1 VFQQNS
7 KGNHKGVSRVL
18 GSDFLNKLDAKNKE
32 FNRKTKL
39 IFKRKKVTKNP
50 LKILNLN
57 I

>member
-1 VFQQNS
+1 MFQQNS

-39 IFKRKKVTKNP
+39 IFKGKNP
-50 LKILNLN
+50 LKILNFN

>member
-39 IFKRKKVTKNP
+39 IFKRKNP
-50 LKILNLN
+50 LKILNFN